1 MRSSIKQRFEMRK
14 KFINMIILL
23 AFVFIALSMM
33 VFFTKSFVLHSR
45 LTRNDNPAFDITRV
59 VAIERNSIS
68 QHSEIYNDGNF
79 IQYQCIYN
87 DSCLDLVN
95 LGRVDSLFHHVEDIV
110 EVTNTPIPF
119 PYSLFSNLIA
129 PEPFSVSA
137 PIVAFYNVYS
147 LPNSSINSVK
157 LYIEGKIKNKI
168 SDSATTLKYELSAN
182 RIDIALNDG
191 SHVELSYYLGKDNN
205 KTDAELVFSI
215 NNGNLYV
222 VVFTKALD
230 IKAFIN
236 DMMRKL

>member
-1 MRSSIKQRFEMRK
+1 M
-14 KFINMIILL
+14 
-23 AFVFIALSMM
+23 
-33 VFFTKSFVLHSR
+33 
-45 LTRNDNPAFDITRV
+45 
-59 VAIERNSIS
+59 
-68 QHSEIYNDGNF
+68 
-79 IQYQCIYN
+79 
-87 DSCLDLVN
+87 N

-129 PEPFSVSA
+129 PEPFCVSA

-168 SDSATTLKYELSAN
+168 SESATTLKYELSAN